1 MGGEDDDR
9 LYNLQNE
16 IYNAISDDY
25 MNNNAP
31 DLDLWKVFSKMH
43 STATRSMPKDELE
56 PVTRRYDYKSMA
68 ETLMREL
75 VANEIESHVL
85 LKDDDIRDWWTGI
98 LKEEKRKAEEEARKE
113 AARIKKENDKKLKE
127 DVLSRLTAEEKRVLG
142 LTK

>member
-1 MGGEDDDR
+1 M
-9 LYNLQNE
+9 
-16 IYNAISDDY
+16 S
-25 MNNNAP
+25 NNSP
-31 DLDLWKVFSKMH
+31 DLWRVFSKMH
-43 STATRSMPKDELE
+43 STASRSMPKDEPE

-98 LKEEKRKAEEEARKE
+98 LKEEKRKADEAAAKE

-127 DVLSRLTAEEKRVLG
+127 EVLSRLTADEKRVLG
-142 LTK
+142 IK

>member
-1 MGGEDDDR
+1 MGDEDDSNYDID
-9 LYNLQNE
+9 E
-16 IYNAISDDY
+16 IIFNSLSEGY
-25 MNNNAP
+25 MSHSNNAP
-31 DLDLWKVFSKMH
+31 DLWKVFSKMH
-43 STATRSMPKDELE
+43 STAKRATPADDPE